1 MILVTRTSF
10 ESGRMLLNEIGL
22 SSSTESVIVV
32 NDIER
37 VSEVT
42 MYDFEVKMR
51 KLISDLLTPSIEKM
65 AQDRDCYQVL
75 TK

>member
-1 MILVTRTSF
+1 
-10 ESGRMLLNEIGL
+10 
-22 SSSTESVIVV
+22 V